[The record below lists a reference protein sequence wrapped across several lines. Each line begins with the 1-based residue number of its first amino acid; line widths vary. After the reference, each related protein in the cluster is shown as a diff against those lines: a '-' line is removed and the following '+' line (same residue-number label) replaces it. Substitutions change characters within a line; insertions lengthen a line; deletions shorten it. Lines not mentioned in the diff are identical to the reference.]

1 MWMIDLKTFKI
12 LFDMT
17 RIGWIIIGILVYFLL
32 GWILKDI
39 VFSIITIESDTTMGD
54 ILKYEQIVYSA
65 LTAIYIIIMDVVQ
78 GDENGDSGLPIILVI
93 AALVQFVE
101 MFMKT
106 VMPPLYNALGIFLPL
121 ITTNCAVLGVALNN
135 VKYEYSILESVVN
148 GFATGVGYL
157 IAIVLLAG
165 IREKMEYNDIPE
177 SFQGMPIVL
186 LTAAL
191 MSIAFFGFS
200 GLI

>member
-1 MWMIDLKTFKI
+1 MIDLKTFKI

-78 GDENGDSGLPIILVI
+78 GDENGDSGLPIMLGSVIL
-93 AALVQFVE
+93 
-101 MFMKT
+101 
-106 VMPPLYNALGIFLPL
+106 YS
-121 ITTNCAVLGVALNN
+121 VLNIVAIIWGACELK
-135 VKYEYSILESVVN
+135 KY
-148 GFATGVGYL
+148 
-157 IAIVLLAG
+157 
-165 IREKMEYNDIPE
+165 
-177 SFQGMPIVL
+177 
-186 LTAAL
+186 
-191 MSIAFFGFS
+191 
-200 GLI
+200 

>member
-65 LTAIYIIIMDVVQ
+65 LTAIYIIIMDVCK
-78 GDENGDSGLPIILVI
+78 E
-93 AALVQFVE
+93 
-101 MFMKT
+101 T
-106 VMPPLYNALGIFLPL
+106 
-121 ITTNCAVLGVALNN
+121 
-135 VKYEYSILESVVN
+135 
-148 GFATGVGYL
+148 
-157 IAIVLLAG
+157 
-165 IREKMEYNDIPE
+165 KMETQD
-177 SFQGMPIVL
+177 FL
-186 LTAAL
+186 LCW
-191 MSIAFFGFS
+191 
-200 GLI
+200 

>member
-78 GDENGDSGLPIILVI
+78 RDENGDSGLPIMLVI
-93 AALVQFVE
+93 ATYFGAR
-101 MFMKT
+101 
-106 VMPPLYNALGIFLPL
+106 FLPL
-121 ITTNCAVLGVALNN
+121 SMGSVILYSVLNIVAIIWGACELK
-135 VKYEYSILESVVN
+135 KY
-148 GFATGVGYL
+148 
-157 IAIVLLAG
+157 
-165 IREKMEYNDIPE
+165 
-177 SFQGMPIVL
+177 
-186 LTAAL
+186 
-191 MSIAFFGFS
+191 
-200 GLI
+200 